1 MKRLCKINEKISNSK
16 FNKMSKALKTILIIV
31 GIVIVLGAMLVKPYN
46 NMVQKDEEASKA
58 WANVENA
65 YQRRLDLI
73 PNLVK
78 TVQGAAD
85 YEKGTLTEV
94 IEARAKA
101 TSVQIDP
108 NNLTEESIAKFQ
120 AAQDQLSSALSRL
133 MVVVERYPE
142 LKATEEFKSLMDALE
157 GCENRIAVERGKFNK
172 TVNDYNQYI
181 RRFPNNIIA
190 GIFNFNTKGY
200 FKASEGAEN
209 APEVEFDFN
218 K

>member
-1 MKRLCKINEKISNSK
+1 
-16 FNKMSKALKTILIIV
+16 MSKTLKTVLIIV
-31 GIVIVLGAMLVKPYN
+31 GVVLVLAAMFVKPYN
-46 NMVQKDEEASKA
+46 KMVQKDEECSKA

-65 YQRRLDLI
+65 YQRRMDLI

-101 TSVQIDP
+101 TSVQVDP
-108 NNLTEESIAKFQ
+108 SNLTEESIAQFQ

-142 LKATEEFKSLMDALE
+142 LKANENFLELQAQLE
-157 GCENRIAVERGKFNK
+157 GTENRIAVERGKFNE
-172 TVNDYNQYI
+172 TVNDYNSYI
-181 RRFPNNIIA
+181 RRFQNNIVA
-190 GIFNFNTKGY
+190 GMFNFDKKGY
-200 FKASEGAEN
+200 FKAAEGADK
-209 APEVEFDFN
+209 APDVDFN
-218 K
+218 FD

>member
-1 MKRLCKINEKISNSK
+1 MG
-16 FNKMSKALKTILIIV
+16 KALKTILIIV
-31 GIVIVLGAMLVKPYN
+31 GIVIVLAAMFVKPYN
-46 NMVQKDEEASKA
+46 KMVQKDEECSKA

-65 YQRRLDLI
+65 YQRRMDLI

-101 TSVQIDP
+101 TSVQVDP
-108 NNLTEESIAKFQ
+108 SNLTEESIAKFQ

-142 LKATEEFKSLMDALE
+142 LKANQNFLELQAQLE
-157 GCENRIAVERGKFNK
+157 GTENRIAVERGKFNE
-172 TVNDYNQYI
+172 TVNDYNSYI
-181 RRFPNNIIA
+181 RKFPNNIIA
-190 GIFNFNTKGY
+190 GMFNFDKKGY
-200 FKASEGAEN
+200 FKATEGADK
-209 APEVEFDFN
+209 APDVEFNFN
-218 K
+218 

>member
-1 MKRLCKINEKISNSK
+1 
-16 FNKMSKALKTILIIV
+16 MSKLLKTILIIV
-31 GIVIVLGAMLVKPYN
+31 GIVIILGAMFVKPYN
-46 NMVQKDEEASKA
+46 KMVQKDEGCSKA

-65 YQRRLDLI
+65 YQRRMDLI

-78 TVQGAAD
+78 TVEGAAN

-101 TSVQIDP
+101 TSVQVDP
-108 NNLTEESIAKFQ
+108 SNLTEESLAKFQ

-142 LKATEEFKSLMDALE
+142 LKANQNFLELQAQLE
-157 GCENRIAVERGKFNK
+157 GTENRIAVERGKFNE
-172 TVNDYNQYI
+172 TVNDYNSYI

-190 GIFNFNTKGY
+190 GIFNFDKKGY
-200 FKASEGAEN
+200 FKAVEGADK
-209 APEVEFDFN
+209 APNVEFNFN
-218 K
+218 

>member
-1 MKRLCKINEKISNSK
+1 MGKV
-16 FNKMSKALKTILIIV
+16 LKTVLIIV
-31 GIVIVLGAMLVKPYN
+31 GVLIVLGAMLVSPYN
-46 NMVQKDEEASKA
+46 KMVQKDEGCSKA
-58 WANVENA
+58 WADVQNA
-65 YQRRLDLI
+65 YQRRMDLI

-101 TSVQIDP
+101 TSVQVDP
-108 NNLTEESIAKFQ
+108 SNLTEESIAKFQ

-142 LKATEEFKSLMDALE
+142 LKANQNFLELQAQLE
-157 GCENRIAVERGKFNK
+157 GTENRIAVERGKFNE
-172 TVNDYNQYI
+172 TVNDYNSYI

-190 GIFNFNTKGY
+190 GMFNFDKKGY
-200 FKASEGAEN
+200 FKATEGADK
-209 APEVEFDFN
+209 APDVEFNFN
-218 K
+218 

>member
-1 MKRLCKINEKISNSK
+1 
-16 FNKMSKALKTILIIV
+16 MSKALKTILIIV
-31 GIVIVLGAMLVKPYN
+31 GIVIVLAAMLVKPYN
-46 NMVQKDEEASKA
+46 TMVQKDEESSKA
-58 WANVENA
+58 WSNVENA
-65 YQRRLDLI
+65 YQRRMDLI

-85 YEKGTLTEV
+85 YEKGTLEAV
-94 IEARAKA
+94 IEARSKA
-101 TSVQIDP
+101 TSVQVDA

-142 LKATEEFKSLMDALE
+142 LKANENFKSLMDALE
-157 GCENRIAVERGKFNK
+157 GCENRINVERGKFNES
-172 TVNDYNQYI
+172 VNDYNSYI
-181 RRFPNNIIA
+181 RKFPNNIVA
-190 GIFNFNTKGY
+190 GLFNFDKKGY

>member
-1 MKRLCKINEKISNSK
+1 MGKL
-16 FNKMSKALKTILIIV
+16 LKTILIIV
-31 GIVIVLGAMLVKPYN
+31 GIVIILGAMFVKPYN
-46 NMVQKDEEASKA
+46 KMVQKDEGCSKA

-65 YQRRLDLI
+65 YQRRMDLI

-78 TVQGAAD
+78 TVEGAAN

-108 NNLTEESIAKFQ
+108 NNLTEEAIAKFQ

-142 LKATEEFKSLMDALE
+142 LKAAKEFEDLMVSLE
-157 GCENRIAVERGKFNK
+157 GCENRITVERGKFNE
-172 TVNDYNQYI
+172 TVNDYNSYI
-181 RRFPNNIIA
+181 RKFPNNIVA
-190 GIFNFNTKGY
+190 GLFNFDKKGY
-200 FKASEGAEN
+200 FKATEGADK
-209 APEVEFDFN
+209 APEVEFNFD
-218 K
+218 

>member
-1 MKRLCKINEKISNSK
+1 
-16 FNKMSKALKTILIIV
+16 MSKTLKTVLIIV
-31 GIVIVLGAMLVKPYN
+31 GIVIVLAAMFVKPYN
-46 NMVQKDEEASKA
+46 KMVQNDEECSKA

-101 TSVQIDP
+101 TSMQVDP
-108 NNLTEESIAKFQ
+108 SNLTEESIAKFQ

-142 LKATEEFKSLMDALE
+142 LKANENFLELQAQLE
-157 GCENRIAVERGKFNK
+157 GTENRIAVERGKFNE
-172 TVNDYNQYI
+172 TVNDYNSYI

-190 GIFNFNTKGY
+190 GMFNFDKKGY
-200 FKASEGAEN
+200 FKATEGADK
-209 APEVEFDFN
+209 APDVEFNFN
-218 K
+218 

>member
-1 MKRLCKINEKISNSK
+1 
-16 FNKMSKALKTILIIV
+16 MSKTLKTILIIV
-31 GIVIVLGAMLVKPYN
+31 GIVIVLAAMFVKPYN
-46 NMVQKDEEASKA
+46 TMVQKDEEASKA

-108 NNLTEESIAKFQ
+108 NNLTEEAIAKFQ

-142 LKATEEFKSLMDALE
+142 LKATKEFEDLMVSLE
-157 GCENRIAVERGKFNK
+157 GCENRITVERGKFNEK
-172 TVNDYNQYI
+172 VNDYNSYI
-181 RRFPNNIIA
+181 RKFPNNIIA
-190 GIFNFNTKGY
+190 GLFNFDKKGY
-200 FKASEGAEN
+200 FKATEGADK
-209 APEVEFDFN
+209 APDVEFNFD
-218 K
+218 

>member
-1 MKRLCKINEKISNSK
+1 
-16 FNKMSKALKTILIIV
+16 MSKTLKTILIIV
-31 GIVIVLGAMLVKPYN
+31 GIVIVLAAMFVKPYN
-46 NMVQKDEEASKA
+46 TMVQKDEEASKA

-65 YQRRLDLI
+65 YQRRMDLI

-85 YEKGTLTEV
+85 YEKGTLTDV

-108 NNLTEESIAKFQ
+108 NNLTEEAIAKFQ

-142 LKATEEFKSLMDALE
+142 LKANQNFLELQAQLE
-157 GCENRIAVERGKFNK
+157 GTENRIAVERGKFNE
-172 TVNDYNQYI
+172 TVNDYNSYI
-181 RRFPNNIIA
+181 RKFPNNIVA
-190 GIFNFNTKGY
+190 GLFNFDKKGY
-200 FKASEGAEN
+200 FKATEGADK
-209 APEVEFDFN
+209 APDVEFNFD
-218 K
+218 

>member
-1 MKRLCKINEKISNSK
+1 
-16 FNKMSKALKTILIIV
+16 MSKTLKTILVIV
-31 GIVIVLGAMLVKPYN
+31 GIVIVLAAIFVKPYN
-46 NMVQKDEEASKA
+46 NMVQKDEECSKA

-65 YQRRLDLI
+65 YQRRMDLI

-142 LKATEEFKSLMDALE
+142 LKANQNFLELQAQLE
-157 GCENRIAVERGKFNK
+157 GTENRISVERGKFNE
-172 TVNDYNQYI
+172 TVNDYNSYI
-181 RRFPNNIIA
+181 RKFPNNIIA
-190 GIFNFNTKGY
+190 GLFNFDKKGY
-200 FKASEGAEN
+200 FKATEGADK
-209 APEVEFDFN
+209 APDVEFNFN
-218 K
+218 

>member
-1 MKRLCKINEKISNSK
+1 
-16 FNKMSKALKTILIIV
+16 MSKTLKTILIIV
-31 GIVIVLGAMLVKPYN
+31 GIVIVLAAIFVKPYN
-46 NMVQKDEEASKA
+46 KMVQKDEEASKA

-142 LKATEEFKSLMDALE
+142 LKANQNFLELQAQLE
-157 GCENRIAVERGKFNK
+157 GTENRIAVERGKFNE
-172 TVNDYNQYI
+172 TVNDYNSYI
-181 RRFPNNIIA
+181 RKFPNNIIA
-190 GIFNFNTKGY
+190 GLFNFDKKGY
-200 FKASEGAEN
+200 FKATEGADK
-209 APEVEFDFN
+209 APDVEFNFD
-218 K
+218 

>member
-1 MKRLCKINEKISNSK
+1 
-16 FNKMSKALKTILIIV
+16 MSKTLKTILIIV
-31 GIVIVLGAMLVKPYN
+31 GVVLVLAAMFVKPYN
-46 NMVQKDEEASKA
+46 KMVQKDEECSKA

-65 YQRRLDLI
+65 YQRRMDLI

-101 TSVQIDP
+101 TSVQVDP
-108 NNLTEESIAKFQ
+108 SNLTEESLAKFQ

-142 LKATEEFKSLMDALE
+142 LKANQNFLELQAQLE
-157 GCENRIAVERGKFNK
+157 GTENRIAVERGKYNE
-172 TVNDYNQYI
+172 TVNDYNSFI

-190 GIFNFNTKGY
+190 GMFNFDKKGY
-200 FKASEGAEN
+200 FKAAEGADK
-209 APEVEFDFN
+209 APDVEFNFN
-218 K
+218 

>member
-1 MKRLCKINEKISNSK
+1 M
-16 FNKMSKALKTILIIV
+16 NKTLKTILIIV
-31 GIVIVLGAMLVKPYN
+31 GIVLVLGAMFVKPYN
-46 NMVQKDEEASKA
+46 KMVQKDEECSKA

-65 YQRRLDLI
+65 YQRRMDLI

-101 TSVQIDP
+101 TSVQVDP
-108 NNLTEESIAKFQ
+108 SNLTEESIAKFQ

-142 LKATEEFKSLMDALE
+142 LKANQNFLELQAQLE
-157 GCENRIAVERGKFNK
+157 GTENRIAVERGKYNE
-172 TVNDYNQYI
+172 TVNDYNSYI

-190 GIFNFNTKGY
+190 GMFNFDKKGY
-200 FKASEGAEN
+200 FKATEGADK
-209 APEVEFDFN
+209 APDVEFNFN
-218 K
+218 

>member
-1 MKRLCKINEKISNSK
+1 M
-16 FNKMSKALKTILIIV
+16 
-31 GIVIVLGAMLVKPYN
+31 
-46 NMVQKDEEASKA
+46 
-58 WANVENA
+58 
-65 YQRRLDLI
+65 DLI

-101 TSVQIDP
+101 TSVQVDP
-108 NNLTEESIAKFQ
+108 SNLTEESIAKFQ

-142 LKATEEFKSLMDALE
+142 LKANQNFLELQAQLE
-157 GCENRIAVERGKFNK
+157 GTENRIAVERGKFNE
-172 TVNDYNQYI
+172 TVNDYNSYI

-190 GIFNFNTKGY
+190 GMFNFDKKGY
-200 FKASEGAEN
+200 FKATEGADK
-209 APEVEFDFN
+209 APDVEFNFN
-218 K
+218 

>member
-1 MKRLCKINEKISNSK
+1 
-16 FNKMSKALKTILIIV
+16 MSKTLKTVLIIV
-31 GIVIVLGAMLVKPYN
+31 GIVIVLAAMFVKPYN
-46 NMVQKDEEASKA
+46 KMVQKDEECSKA

-101 TSVQIDP
+101 TSVQVDP
-108 NNLTEESIAKFQ
+108 SNLTEESIAKFQ
-120 AAQDQLSSALSRL
+120 SAQDQLSSALSRL

-142 LKATEEFKSLMDALE
+142 LKANENFLELQAQLE
-157 GCENRIAVERGKFNK
+157 GTENRIAVERGKFNE
-172 TVNDYNQYI
+172 TVNDYNSYI

-190 GIFNFNTKGY
+190 GMFNFDKKGY
-200 FKASEGAEN
+200 FKASEVADK
-209 APEVEFDFN
+209 APDVEFNFN
-218 K
+218 